1 MPLTVSGG
9 ARMCKARAVR
19 IGIMGGTGPAGSG
32 LALRLDAAGYGAVV
46 GSRSVER
53 SREVVERL
61 AAAWPGRSVGVV
73 AGTNADAAA
82 CDLVVLATPWD
93 SAATLAAEHAGLLA
107 GKIVVTMANALVRVG
122 NEFQPLVPPRGSIA
136 AHVQAAIPASRV
148 VAAMQHIPAKEL
160 GNLDHHVDSDVLV
173 CSDDPEATETVCDVV
188 SRIPGCRPLNTGG
201 LSNALALEAFTA
213 VLLQLNVRY
222 KTRVAPRFTGIPAV
236 DPVTGRDTTIR
247 H

>member
-1 MPLTVSGG
+1 
-9 ARMCKARAVR
+9 MCKARAVR

-93 SAATLAAEHAGLLA
+93 SAATLASEHAGQLA